1 MRRIALAALLAG
13 AAIGTIAGLSSA
25 AKPSP
30 GSWSGKHTH
39 FTVNAAMTR
48 ITGWTSKC
56 TGYPLPLKMKVRSNG
71 TFSYKRKKSL
81 MGGPLLTEQVHGKF
95 VSATKATGSASYGRC
110 HEKFAAKTAAPPQ
123 TTSTETQTTES
134 TDTTT
139 TY

>member
-48 ITGWTSKC
+48 ITDWTSKC
-56 TGYPLPLKMKVRSNG
+56 TGYPLPLKMKVAIVPSAAAAGPSVRSFDLKAEVRERFLVHAQEVDDG
-71 TFSYKRKKSL
+71 V
-81 MGGPLLTEQVHGKF
+81 GPL
-95 VSATKATGSASYGRC
+95 A
-110 HEKFAAKTAAPPQ
+110 
-123 TTSTETQTTES
+123 
-134 TDTTT
+134 
-139 TY
+139 